1 MLLYAHVPHSWVMY
15 NDIQLNGLLR
25 ACVYKCLLARVKWKR
40 FGSLGFQ
47 PPQEIED
54 EVLKEIEGGVPLLP
68 QVDLSFLQNNQSR
81 VLWQVSEN
89 LGVGGG
95 GGGGREGE
103 EIIKPKQTE
112 FAKISRFS
120 PTLLL
125 ISVPTFAILL
135 KQPLTEIAKRSNYDN
150 KYLPCPNLF
159 VLGIIWLLP
168 LWRISTDFLVQY
180 PS

>member
-1 MLLYAHVPHSWVMY
+1 M
-15 NDIQLNGLLR
+15 
-25 ACVYKCLLARVKWKR
+25 
-40 FGSLGFQ
+40 GFQ

-159 VLGIIWLLP
+159 VLGII
-168 LWRISTDFLVQY
+168 
-180 PS
+180 

>member
-1 MLLYAHVPHSWVMY
+1 M
-15 NDIQLNGLLR
+15 
-25 ACVYKCLLARVKWKR
+25 
-40 FGSLGFQ
+40 GFQ
-47 PPQEIED
+47 PPQEI
-54 EVLKEIEGGVPLLP
+54 GGVPLLS
-68 QVDLSFLQNNQSR
+68 QVDLRILQNNQSR
-81 VLWQVSEN
+81 VLCQVSEN
-89 LGVGGG
+89 LGVGG

-150 KYLPCPNLF
+150 KYLPCPKLF
-159 VLGIIWLLP
+159 VLGII
-168 LWRISTDFLVQY
+168 
-180 PS
+180 

>member
-1 MLLYAHVPHSWVMY
+1 MAS
-15 NDIQLNGLLR
+15 
-25 ACVYKCLLARVKWKR
+25 KWK
-40 FGSLGFQ
+40 
-47 PPQEIED
+47 P
-54 EVLKEIEGGVPLLP
+54 
-68 QVDLSFLQNNQSR
+68 
-81 VLWQVSEN
+81 W
-89 LGVGGG
+89 G

-150 KYLPCPNLF
+150 KYLPCPKLF
-159 VLGIIWLLP
+159 VLGII
-168 LWRISTDFLVQY
+168 
-180 PS
+180 